1 MYLSSGESSASF
13 VGVVTWKDRPK
24 PGVSETASGLCHEG
38 NVEQVFSLAGWLLD
52 PQCRS
57 RLLGD
62 AGVYHEKT
70 YAPSMKAIKDKYY
83 ELFRGDI
90 EQAAGSSSDA
100 ADPST
105 PK

>member
-1 MYLSSGESSASF
+1 MTMSGVARC
-13 VGVVTWKDRPK
+13 GVLTRR
-24 PGVSETASGLCHEG
+24 
-38 NVEQVFSLAGWLLD
+38 LALG

-57 RLLGD
+57 RLHVLGD
-62 AGVYHEKT
+62 AGVYHEKA

-83 ELFRGDI
+83 ELFRGDT